1 MRFIIH
7 GAGSI
12 GSLIGGR
19 LAESGAEVVLI
30 ARHAHAAAINRSGLL
45 VKSRDGDRV
54 VKALSA
60 VTHPRQITPSLGDV
74 IILTVKSSQ
83 SAASIQS
90 LRETS
95 PEETPVVCMQNG
107 VRNEEV
113 AAGRFLRVY
122 GGVLGISATFLEAG
136 MVAHT
141 RGELL
146 SVGNYPLGCD
156 NTGLQIA
163 ARLEKAGF
171 RTATH
176 ESIMAVKWSKLI
188 LNLNNAT
195 FAIIDKHLQLGLV
208 TPAISNFM
216 ADVHEEGL
224 RALDMAGISLEDPNN
239 PFNLR
244 RNVAELRGVVEDPA
258 KICAEANST
267 SGEKDGQYR
276 ARRVGQTLVC
286 PPSLHTTDRLK
297 SVPLYARGTV
307 RPRNASIKSFSSP
320 GATVRKS
327 RTIRSSTM
335 RTMTGGRLRRSLFS
349 ISSAPRRSLV
359 TPIKVVGSCVSGA
372 EPPPTTE
379 APSISVKCRGSFD
392 LPVERARR
400 TNARARRVTVSL
412 VAWSAAR
419 AGISSTARPLR

>member
-19 LAESGAEVVLI
+19 LSESGAEVVLI
-30 ARHAHAAAINRSGLL
+30 ARHAHAAAVNRSGLL

-54 VKALSA
+54 VKSLCA

-83 SAASIQS
+83 TAASIQS
-90 LRETS
+90 LRETF

-122 GGVLGISATFLEAG
+122 GGMLGISATFLEAG
-136 MVAHT
+136 VVAHT

-163 ARLEKAGF
+163 TRLEKAGF

-188 LNLNNAT
+188 LNLNNAM

-239 PFNLR
+239 PFDLR
-244 RNVAELRGVVEDPA
+244 RNVAELRGVVEDPE
-258 KICAEANST
+258 KICAEANSPVEFRT
-267 SGEKDGQYR
+267 YPSTWMDLKLKRRETETGYFNGEIILLGEKYGFPTPYNS
-276 ARRVGQTLVC
+276 TLFTIVETMAAKGAQ
-286 PPSLHTTDRLK
+286 PG
-297 SVPLYARGTV
+297 LY
-307 RPRNASIKSFSSP
+307 
-320 GATVRKS
+320 
-327 RTIRSSTM
+327 TIEE
-335 RTMTGGRLRRSLFS
+335 LANL
-349 ISSAPRRSLV
+349 
-359 TPIKVVGSCVSGA
+359 
-372 EPPPTTE
+372 
-379 APSISVKCRGSFD
+379 
-392 LPVERARR
+392 VERRR
-400 TNARARRVTVSL
+400 QEFDDR
-412 VAWSAAR
+412 
-419 AGISSTARPLR
+419 

>member
-30 ARHAHAAAINRSGLL
+30 ARHAHAAAINRGGLL

-54 VKALSA
+54 VKALNA
-60 VTHPRQITPSLGDV
+60 VTHPREITPSLGDV

-90 LRETS
+90 LRETF

-122 GGVLGISATFLEAG
+122 GGMLGISATFLEAG

-141 RGELL
+141 RGEML

-163 ARLEKAGF
+163 ARLENAGF
-171 RTATH
+171 RTTTH
-176 ESIMAVKWSKLI
+176 ESIMAVKWNKLI

-216 ADVHEEGL
+216 ADVYEEGL
-224 RALDMAGISLEDPNN
+224 RALEVAGISLEDPNN
-239 PFNLR
+239 PLDLR
-244 RNVAELRGVVEDPA
+244 RNVAELRSVVEDPE
-258 KICAEANST
+258 KICAEANSPVEFRT
-267 SGEKDGQYR
+267 YPSTWMDLKLKRRETETGYFNGEIILLGEKYGVPTPYNS
-276 ARRVGQTLVC
+276 TLFTIVETMAAKGAQ
-286 PPSLHTTDRLK
+286 PG
-297 SVPLYARGTV
+297 LY
-307 RPRNASIKSFSSP
+307 
-320 GATVRKS
+320 
-327 RTIRSSTM
+327 TIEE
-335 RTMTGGRLRRSLFS
+335 LANL
-349 ISSAPRRSLV
+349 
-359 TPIKVVGSCVSGA
+359 
-372 EPPPTTE
+372 
-379 APSISVKCRGSFD
+379 
-392 LPVERARR
+392 VERRR
-400 TNARARRVTVSL
+400 QEYDER
-412 VAWSAAR
+412 
-419 AGISSTARPLR
+419 

>member
-60 VTHPRQITPSLGDV
+60 VTHPREITPSLGDV

-83 SAASIQS
+83 TSASIQS
-90 LRETS
+90 LRETF

-122 GGVLGISATFLEAG
+122 GGMLGISATFLEAG

-141 RGELL
+141 RGETL

-156 NTGLQIA
+156 KNGLQIA
-163 ARLEKAGF
+163 ARLENAGF
-171 RTATH
+171 RTTTH

-216 ADVHEEGL
+216 ADVYEEGL

-239 PFNLR
+239 PFDLR
-244 RNVAELRGVVEDPA
+244 RNVAELRGVVEDPE
-258 KICAEANST
+258 KICAEANSPVEFRT
-267 SGEKDGQYR
+267 YPSTWMDLKLKRGETESGYFNGEIILLGEKYGFPTPYNS
-276 ARRVGQTLVC
+276 TLFTIVETMAAKGAQ
-286 PPSLHTTDRLK
+286 PG
-297 SVPLYARGTV
+297 LY
-307 RPRNASIKSFSSP
+307 
-320 GATVRKS
+320 
-327 RTIRSSTM
+327 TIEE
-335 RTMTGGRLRRSLFS
+335 L
-349 ISSAPRRSLV
+349 A
-359 TPIKVVGSCVSGA
+359 
-372 EPPPTTE
+372 
-379 APSISVKCRGSFD
+379 D
-392 LPVERARR
+392 LVERRR
-400 TNARARRVTVSL
+400 QEHDDQ
-412 VAWSAAR
+412 
-419 AGISSTARPLR
+419 